1 MTTKKELPLHA
12 STLVADYLRPAGICS
27 RSADQKAQRFGFHTP
42 PAGEQLVC
50 EQAKI
55 GAEDG
60 AGHPAQFY
68 KDTDNADLYTQERS
82 DEARAE

>member
-12 STLVADYLRPAGICS
+12 STLVADYLRPAAPAAGVQTRKRNAS
-27 RSADQKAQRFGFHTP
+27 GFTLRQP
-42 PAGEQLVC
+42 VNNWSVI
-50 EQAKI
+50 QAKI